1 MLLINNLSF
10 SRNETKI
17 FENLNLSLSNKKIIQ
32 IKGRNG
38 SGKTTFLKVI
48 LNILEPNNGEVIW
61 KGKNIKKNIF
71 DFYNQTTF
79 IMDNNT
85 STRELS
91 VEDNINFWRGLSSS
105 KLNNEEIFEL
115 LNKLNIE
122 KYYKTKV
129 MYLSSGERKKLE
141 LIRLILEQKRL
152 WVLDEPFNHLDDLSV
167 EILNQTFLDH
177 INNDGIIILDDYKL
191 KGWWNDGVTKAIDYF
206 IDAKKIKILNCHN
219 LFNYHHQCI
228 LQKFES

>member
-10 SRNETKI
+10 SRNKTKI
-17 FENLNLSLSNKKIIQ
+17 FENLNLSLNNKGVIQ
-32 IKGRNG
+32 IKGKNG

-48 LNILEPNNGEVIW
+48 LNILEPESGEIIW

-91 VEDNINFWRGLSSS
+91 VQDNINFWKGLSSS
-105 KLNNEEIFEL
+105 KLNNDEIFKL
-115 LNKLNIE
+115 LKKLDIE
-122 KYYKTKV
+122 QYYKTRV
-129 MYLSSGERKKLE
+129 MLLSSGERKKLE
-141 LIRLILEQKRL
+141 LLRLILEQKKL
-152 WVLDEPFNHLDDLSV
+152 WVLDEPFNHLDDLSI

-177 INNDGIIILDDYKL
+177 INSDGMILFASHFDP
-191 KGWWNDGVTKAIDYF
+191 NIS
-206 IDAKKIKILNCHN
+206 N
-219 LFNYHHQCI
+219 LETLEFN
-228 LQKFES
+228 

>member
-48 LNILEPNNGEVIW
+48 LNILEPNNGEIIW
-61 KGKNIKKNIF
+61 RGSNIKKNIF

-105 KLNNEEIFEL
+105 KLNKDEIFKL
-115 LNKLNIE
+115 LKKLDIE
-122 KYYKTKV
+122 KYYKTRV

-141 LIRLILEQKRL
+141 LLRLILEQKKL
-152 WVLDEPFNHLDDLSV
+152 WVLDEPFNHLDDLSI
-167 EILNQTFLDH
+167 EILSQTFLDH
-177 INNDGIIILDDYKL
+177 VNNNGLILFASHFDP
-191 KGWWNDGVTKAIDYF
+191 
-206 IDAKKIKILNCHN
+206 KISN
-219 LFNYHHQCI
+219 LETLEFN
-228 LQKFES
+228 

>member
-10 SRNETKI
+10 SRNKTKI
-17 FENLNLSLSNKKIIQ
+17 FENLNLSLNNKGMMQ
-32 IKGRNG
+32 IKGKNG

-48 LNILEPNNGEVIW
+48 LNILEPESGEIIW

-91 VEDNINFWRGLSSS
+91 VQDNINFWKGLSSS
-105 KLNNEEIFEL
+105 KLNNDEIFKL
-115 LNKLNIE
+115 LKKLDIE
-122 KYYKTKV
+122 QYYKTRV
-129 MYLSSGERKKLE
+129 MLLSSGERKKLE
-141 LIRLILEQKRL
+141 LLRLILEQKKL
-152 WVLDEPFNHLDDLSV
+152 WVLDEPFNHLDDLSI

-177 INNDGIIILDDYKL
+177 INSNGMILFASHF
-191 KGWWNDGVTKAIDYF
+191 NPNIS
-206 IDAKKIKILNCHN
+206 N
-219 LFNYHHQCI
+219 LETLEFN
-228 LQKFES
+228 

>member
-48 LNILEPNNGEVIW
+48 LNILEPNNGEIIW
-61 KGKNIKKNIF
+61 NGKNIKKNIF
-71 DFYNQTTF
+71 DFYKQTTF

-141 LIRLILEQKRL
+141 LIRLILEQKKL
-152 WVLDEPFNHLDDLSV
+152 WVLDEPFNHLDDLSI

-177 INNDGIIILDDYKL
+177 VNNDGMILFASHYDPMI
-191 KGWWNDGVTKAIDYF
+191 N
-206 IDAKKIKILNCHN
+206 N
-219 LFNYHHQCI
+219 LET
-228 LQKFES
+228 LVLS

>member
-17 FENLNLSLSNKKIIQ
+17 FENLSLSLSNKKIIH

-48 LNILEPNNGEVIW
+48 LYILEPKSGEIIW

-71 DFYNQTTF
+71 DFYSQTTF

-115 LNKLNIE
+115 LKKLDIE

-141 LIRLILEQKRL
+141 LLRLVFEKKKL
-152 WVLDEPFNHLDDLSV
+152 WVLDEPYNHLDDLSI

-177 INNDGIIILDDYKL
+177 VNSGGMILFASHFDPMINDLETL
-191 KGWWNDGVTKAIDYF
+191 E
-206 IDAKKIKILNCHN
+206 
-219 LFNYHHQCI
+219 FN
-228 LQKFES
+228 

>member
-10 SRNETKI
+10 SRNKTKI
-17 FENLNLSLSNKKIIQ
+17 FENLNLSLNNKGMMQ
-32 IKGRNG
+32 IKGKNG

-48 LNILEPNNGEVIW
+48 LNILEPESGEIIW

-91 VEDNINFWRGLSSS
+91 VQDNINFWKGLSSS
-105 KLNNEEIFEL
+105 KLNNDEIFKL
-115 LNKLNIE
+115 LKKLDIE
-122 KYYKTKV
+122 QYYKTRV
-129 MYLSSGERKKLE
+129 MFLSSGERKKLE
-141 LIRLILEQKRL
+141 LLRLILEQKKL
-152 WVLDEPFNHLDDLSV
+152 WVLDEPFNHLDDLSI

-177 INNDGIIILDDYKL
+177 INSDGMILFASHFDP
-191 KGWWNDGVTKAIDYF
+191 NIS
-206 IDAKKIKILNCHN
+206 N
-219 LFNYHHQCI
+219 LETLEFN
-228 LQKFES
+228 

>member
-48 LNILEPNNGEVIW
+48 LNILEPNNGEIIW

-71 DFYNQTTF
+71 DFYKQTTF

-115 LNKLNIE
+115 LNKLNIK

-141 LIRLILEQKRL
+141 LIRLILEQKKL
-152 WVLDEPFNHLDDLSV
+152 WVLDEPFNHLDDLSI
-167 EILNQTFLDH
+167 EILNQTFLDSK
-177 INNDGIIILDDYKL
+177 N
-191 KGWWNDGVTKAIDYF
+191 V
-206 IDAKKIKILNCHN
+206 
-219 LFNYHHQCI
+219 
-228 LQKFES
+228 

>member
-10 SRNETKI
+10 SRNKTKI
-17 FENLNLSLSNKKIIQ
+17 FENLNLSLNNKEMMQ
-32 IKGRNG
+32 IKGKNG

-48 LNILEPNNGEVIW
+48 LNILEPESGEIIW

-91 VEDNINFWRGLSSS
+91 VQDNINFWKGLSSS
-105 KLNNEEIFEL
+105 KLNNDEIFKL
-115 LNKLNIE
+115 LKKLDIE
-122 KYYKTKV
+122 QYYKTRV
-129 MYLSSGERKKLE
+129 MLLSSGERKKLE
-141 LIRLILEQKRL
+141 LLRLILEQKKL
-152 WVLDEPFNHLDDLSV
+152 WVLDEPFNHLDDLSI

-177 INNDGIIILDDYKL
+177 INSDGMILFASHF
-191 KGWWNDGVTKAIDYF
+191 NPNIS
-206 IDAKKIKILNCHN
+206 N
-219 LFNYHHQCI
+219 LETLEFN
-228 LQKFES
+228 

>member
-10 SRNETKI
+10 SRNKTKS
-17 FENLNLSLSNKKIIQ
+17 FENLNLSLNNKGMMQ
-32 IKGRNG
+32 IKGKNG

-48 LNILEPNNGEVIW
+48 LNILEPESGEIIW

-91 VEDNINFWRGLSSS
+91 VQDNINFWKGLSSS
-105 KLNNEEIFEL
+105 KLNNDEIFKL
-115 LNKLNIE
+115 LKKLDIE
-122 KYYKTKV
+122 QYYKTRV
-129 MYLSSGERKKLE
+129 MLLSSGERKKLE
-141 LIRLILEQKRL
+141 LLRLILEQKKL
-152 WVLDEPFNHLDDLSV
+152 WVLDEPFNHLDDLSI

-177 INNDGIIILDDYKL
+177 INSDGMILFASHF
-191 KGWWNDGVTKAIDYF
+191 NPNIS
-206 IDAKKIKILNCHN
+206 N
-219 LFNYHHQCI
+219 LETLEFN
-228 LQKFES
+228 

>member
-10 SRNETKI
+10 SRNKTKI
-17 FENLNLSLSNKKIIQ
+17 FENLNLSLNNKGVIQ
-32 IKGRNG
+32 IKGKNG

-48 LNILEPNNGEVIW
+48 LNILEPESGEIIW

-91 VEDNINFWRGLSSS
+91 VRDNINFWKGLSSS
-105 KLNNEEIFEL
+105 KLNNDEIFKL
-115 LNKLNIE
+115 LKKLDIE
-122 KYYKTKV
+122 QYYKTRV
-129 MYLSSGERKKLE
+129 MLLSSGERKKLE
-141 LIRLILEQKRL
+141 LLRLILEQKKL
-152 WVLDEPFNHLDDLSV
+152 WVLDEPFNHLDDLSI

-177 INNDGIIILDDYKL
+177 INSDGMILFASHF
-191 KGWWNDGVTKAIDYF
+191 NPNIS
-206 IDAKKIKILNCHN
+206 N
-219 LFNYHHQCI
+219 LETLEFN
-228 LQKFES
+228 

>member
-10 SRNETKI
+10 SRNKTKI
-17 FENLNLSLSNKKIIQ
+17 FENLNLSLNNKGMMQ
-32 IKGRNG
+32 IKGKNG

-48 LNILEPNNGEVIW
+48 LNILEPESGEIIW

-91 VEDNINFWRGLSSS
+91 VQDNINFWKGLSSS
-105 KLNNEEIFEL
+105 KLNNDEIFKL
-115 LNKLNIE
+115 LKKLNIE
-122 KYYKTKV
+122 QYYKTRV
-129 MYLSSGERKKLE
+129 MLLSSGERKKLE
-141 LIRLILEQKRL
+141 LLRLILEQKKL
-152 WVLDEPFNHLDDLSV
+152 WVLDEPFNHLDDLSI

-177 INNDGIIILDDYKL
+177 INSDGMILFASHF
-191 KGWWNDGVTKAIDYF
+191 NPNIS
-206 IDAKKIKILNCHN
+206 N
-219 LFNYHHQCI
+219 LETLEFN
-228 LQKFES
+228 

>member
-48 LNILEPNNGEVIW
+48 LNILEPKSGEIIW

-71 DFYNQTTF
+71 DFYKQTTF

-141 LIRLILEQKRL
+141 LIRLILEQKKL
-152 WVLDEPFNHLDDLSV
+152 WVLDEPFNHLDDLSI
-167 EILNQTFLDH
+167 EILIQTFLDH
-177 INNDGIIILDDYKL
+177 ANNDGMILFASHYDPMINNL
-191 KGWWNDGVTKAIDYF
+191 E
-206 IDAKKIKILNCHN
+206 ILVLN
-219 LFNYHHQCI
+219 
-228 LQKFES
+228 

>member
-10 SRNETKI
+10 SRNDTKI
-17 FENLNLSLSNKKIIQ
+17 FENLNLSLNNNKIIQ

-48 LNILEPNNGEVIW
+48 LNILEPKSGEIIW

-71 DFYNQTTF
+71 DFYSQTTF

-91 VEDNINFWRGLSSS
+91 AEDNINFWRGLSSS

-115 LNKLNIE
+115 LKKLDIE

-141 LIRLILEQKRL
+141 LLRLILEQKKL
-152 WVLDEPFNHLDDLSV
+152 WILDEPFNHLDELSV

-177 INNDGIIILDDYKL
+177 VNKDGIILFASHFDPIINNLEILE
-191 KGWWNDGVTKAIDYF
+191 
-206 IDAKKIKILNCHN
+206 
-219 LFNYHHQCI
+219 FN
-228 LQKFES
+228 

>member
-17 FENLNLSLSNKKIIQ
+17 FENLYLSLSNKKIIR
-32 IKGRNG
+32 ITGRNG

-48 LNILEPNNGEVIW
+48 LKILEPNNGEIIW
-61 KGKNIKKNIF
+61 KGENIKKNIF

-85 STRELS
+85 STRDLS
-91 VEDNINFWRGLSSS
+91 VEDNINFWRVLSSS
-105 KLNNEEIFEL
+105 KLNKEEIFKL
-115 LNKLNIE
+115 LKKLDIE

-141 LIRLILEQKRL
+141 LIRLVLEQKKL
-152 WVLDEPFNHLDDLSV
+152 WVLDEPFNHLDDLSI

-177 INNDGIIILDDYKL
+177 VNNNDGMILFASHYNPNISNIETL
-191 KGWWNDGVTKAIDYF
+191 E
-206 IDAKKIKILNCHN
+206 
-219 LFNYHHQCI
+219 FN
-228 LQKFES
+228 

>member
-10 SRNETKI
+10 SRNENKI
-17 FENLNLSLSNKKIIQ
+17 FENLSLTLNNKKMIQ

-48 LNILEPNNGEVIW
+48 LNILEPKSGEIIW

-91 VEDNINFWRGLSSS
+91 VEDNINFWRGLTSS

-115 LNKLNIE
+115 LKKLNIE

-141 LIRLILEQKRL
+141 LLRLILEQKKL
-152 WVLDEPFNHLDDLSV
+152 WILDEPFNHLDDLSI

-177 INNDGIIILDDYKL
+177 VNSDGMILFASHFDPMINNLEILE
-191 KGWWNDGVTKAIDYF
+191 
-206 IDAKKIKILNCHN
+206 
-219 LFNYHHQCI
+219 FN
-228 LQKFES
+228 

>member
-48 LNILEPNNGEVIW
+48 LNILEPNNGEIIW

-71 DFYNQTTF
+71 DFYKQTTF

-141 LIRLILEQKRL
+141 LIRLILEQKKL
-152 WVLDEPFNHLDDLSV
+152 WVLDEPFNHLDDLSI

-177 INNDGIIILDDYKL
+177 ANNDGMILFASHYDPMI
-191 KGWWNDGVTKAIDYF
+191 N
-206 IDAKKIKILNCHN
+206 N
-219 LFNYHHQCI
+219 LET
-228 LQKFES
+228 LVLS

>member
-10 SRNETKI
+10 SRNKTKI
-17 FENLNLSLSNKKIIQ
+17 FENLNLSLNNKGMMQ

-48 LNILEPNNGEVIW
+48 LNILEPESGEIIW

-91 VEDNINFWRGLSSS
+91 VQDNINFWKGLSSS
-105 KLNNEEIFEL
+105 KLNNDEIFKL
-115 LNKLNIE
+115 LKKLDIE
-122 KYYKTKV
+122 QYYKTRV
-129 MYLSSGERKKLE
+129 MLLSSGERKKLE
-141 LIRLILEQKRL
+141 LLRLILEQKKL
-152 WVLDEPFNHLDDLSV
+152 WVLDEPFNHLDDLSI
-167 EILNQTFLDH
+167 EILNQTFVDHVNNNGMILFASH
-177 INNDGIIILDDYKL
+177 INPNIS
-191 KGWWNDGVTKAIDYF
+191 
-206 IDAKKIKILNCHN
+206 N
-219 LFNYHHQCI
+219 LETLEFN
-228 LQKFES
+228 

>member
-10 SRNETKI
+10 SRNKTKI
-17 FENLNLSLSNKKIIQ
+17 FENLNLSLNNKGMMQ
-32 IKGRNG
+32 IKGKNG

-48 LNILEPNNGEVIW
+48 LNILEPESGEIIW

-91 VEDNINFWRGLSSS
+91 VQDNINFWKGLSSS
-105 KLNNEEIFEL
+105 KLNNDEIFKL
-115 LNKLNIE
+115 LKKLDIE
-122 KYYKTKV
+122 QYYKTKV
-129 MYLSSGERKKLE
+129 MLLSSGERKKLE
-141 LIRLILEQKRL
+141 LLRLILEQKKL
-152 WVLDEPFNHLDDLSV
+152 WVLDEPFNHLDDLSI

-177 INNDGIIILDDYKL
+177 INSDGMILFASHFDP
-191 KGWWNDGVTKAIDYF
+191 NIS
-206 IDAKKIKILNCHN
+206 N
-219 LFNYHHQCI
+219 LETLEFN
-228 LQKFES
+228 

>member
-10 SRNETKI
+10 SRNKTKI
-17 FENLNLSLSNKKIIQ
+17 FENLNLSLNNKGMIQ
-32 IKGRNG
+32 IKGKNG

-48 LNILEPNNGEVIW
+48 LNILEPESGEIIW

-91 VEDNINFWRGLSSS
+91 VQDNINFWKGLSSS
-105 KLNNEEIFEL
+105 KLNNDEIFKL
-115 LNKLNIE
+115 LKKLDIE
-122 KYYKTKV
+122 QYYKTKV
-129 MYLSSGERKKLE
+129 MLLSSGERKKLE
-141 LIRLILEQKRL
+141 LLRLILEQKKL
-152 WVLDEPFNHLDDLSV
+152 WVLDEPFNHLDDLSI

-177 INNDGIIILDDYKL
+177 INSDGMILFASHFDP
-191 KGWWNDGVTKAIDYF
+191 NIS
-206 IDAKKIKILNCHN
+206 N
-219 LFNYHHQCI
+219 LETLEFN
-228 LQKFES
+228 

>member
-10 SRNETKI
+10 SRNKTKI
-17 FENLNLSLSNKKIIQ
+17 FENLNLSLNNKGMMQ
-32 IKGRNG
+32 IKGKNG

-48 LNILEPNNGEVIW
+48 LNILEPESGEIIW

-91 VEDNINFWRGLSSS
+91 VQDNINFWKGLSSS
-105 KLNNEEIFEL
+105 KLNNDEIFKL
-115 LNKLNIE
+115 LKKLDIE
-122 KYYKTKV
+122 QYYKTRV
-129 MYLSSGERKKLE
+129 MLLSSGERKKLE
-141 LIRLILEQKRL
+141 LLRLILEQKKL
-152 WVLDEPFNHLDDLSV
+152 WVLDEPFNHLDDLSI

-177 INNDGIIILDDYKL
+177 INSDGMILFASHF
-191 KGWWNDGVTKAIDYF
+191 NPNIS
-206 IDAKKIKILNCHN
+206 N
-219 LFNYHHQCI
+219 LETLEFN
-228 LQKFES
+228 